1 MTGNSLSMSNVRLV
15 KIAMMLS
22 NGRWQLVSL
31 RTLNLGSM
39 MFNFET
45 LASQFWFL
53 GPKFRQRTIHF
64 TIISPCVCLCE
75 CGKPWIKGCKQG
87 ATAHLPM
94 LPNEAMEDVVEGFMD
109 AWTCTCALYGIR
121 LTQEPA
127 RRLPFVISCHAF
139 SRVVSESCCIHDGHM
154 WRSI

>member
-22 NGRWQLVSL
+22 NGRRQLVSL
-31 RTLNLGSM
+31 RTLNLGST